1 MTKTM
6 KASLVVTAPDGT
18 VWSGEVDLTAS
29 AEAGPVHKKEVRAA
43 ATLQVGPGLITSDLK
58 LPARAFFRKF
68 ANKATAAGRFA
79 LVVAH
84 IVQGTTEKEV
94 DVGEIEKV
102 WNQNSGVLGGAY
114 QAMYGTR
121 SKEKGWVNST
131 KRGVFVLMD
140 GWQKAAN
147 G

>member
-18 VWSGEVDLTAS
+18 VWSGEVDLIADG
-29 AEAGPVHKKEVRAA
+29 AARPARKKAA
-43 ATLQVGPGLITSDLK
+43 QAVATILVNPGLTTSDLG
-58 LPARAFFRKF
+58 LPARAFFKKF
-68 ANKATAAGRFA
+68 ANKATAAGKFA

-84 IVQGTTEKEV
+84 IAKGTAGKEV
-94 DVGEIEKV
+94 DTSEIVKV
-102 WNQNSGVLGGAY
+102 WNQNSGVLGGVY
-114 QAMYGTR
+114 QTVYGTR

-131 KRGVFVLMD
+131 KRGMFVLMD

>member
-6 KASLVVTAPDGT
+6 KASLVVTSPDGT
-18 VWSGEVDLTAS
+18 VWSGEVDLSADGADKPARKKVLRVAATSSGLTAS
-29 AEAGPVHKKEVRAA
+29 
-43 ATLQVGPGLITSDLK
+43 DLE
-58 LPARAFFRKF
+58 LPARAFFKKF
-68 ANKATAAGRFA
+68 ANKATAAGKFA

-84 IVQGTTEKEV
+84 IARGATGKEV
-94 DVGEIEKV
+94 DTGEIEKV

-114 QAMYGTR
+114 QTMYGTR